1 MPDLTFEVLGPLR
14 ARRGG
19 AELDLGTPQQKAVLA
34 VLLLARGRHV
44 SLETLIDALW
54 GERAPRTASGTIR
67 NYVSR
72 LRRRLHPDDPSWPD
86 QDVIKLVGDGYTL
99 RLGSARLDLDLFGKL
114 TMQARAARAAGD
126 TARAAALFRDALAL
140 GQGIPL
146 AGIPGPYAEA
156 QRAKMAEL
164 HLTAAE
170 DGLAAD
176 IESGDRLAAIPQLQ
190 ELRAAHPLR
199 EKLTELLMLALYQSG
214 RQADALRV
222 FDGSRRLLRDELG
235 IDPGPSLRDMHQRI
249 LEADLG
255 LAPPVAERP
264 VIRPA
269 VAVPAMLPGAPGD
282 FTGRAHDLSTITAAL
297 TDPAAPSPAV
307 AICGMPGIGKTALAV
322 QAALSV
328 IHEFPDGQLFAD
340 LSDPD
345 DTAASP
351 ASVLTGFLWAV
362 GVSAIPQRLPERAAA
377 WRAALRGRK
386 MIIVLDDMR
395 DPAQV
400 RPLLPPPP
408 GCAVV
413 ITSRRSL
420 ELPDVRRFE
429 ISRLR
434 PEESVRLLARLIGTQ
449 RVAAERAA
457 AERLVEVC
465 GHQPLPI
472 RTVGARLAVRP
483 TWRIS
488 AMERQVRDELAGL
501 MTIRVD
507 CEVAAPFE
515 SAYSGLTPEQALVF
529 RQASMAAGTR
539 ISVAATSVA
548 LGIHERATRA
558 LLHALADLH
567 LIEIEA
573 ESVPGEFR
581 YDPLVKF
588 YARRKASD
596 LDGLRAVSPIPA

>member
-19 AELDLGTPQQKAVLA
+19 AELDLGSPQQKAVLA

-44 SLETLIDALW
+44 SLETLIDGLW
-54 GERAPRTASGTIR
+54 GERAPRTASSTIR

-72 LRRRLHPDDPSWPD
+72 LRGRLHPDPSWPD

-99 RLGSARLDLDLFGKL
+99 RLGSAVLDVDVFERLA
-114 TMQARAARAAGD
+114 MQAR
-126 TARAAALFRDALAL
+126 
-140 GQGIPL
+140 
-146 AGIPGPYAEA
+146 
-156 QRAKMAEL
+156 
-164 HLTAAE
+164 
-170 DGLAAD
+170 
-176 IESGDRLAAIPQLQ
+176 
-190 ELRAAHPLR
+190 
-199 EKLTELLMLALYQSG
+199 
-214 RQADALRV
+214 RV
-222 FDGSRRLLRDELG
+222 
-235 IDPGPSLRDMHQRI
+235 IQPS
-249 LEADLG
+249 
-255 LAPPVAERP
+255 
-264 VIRPA
+264 
-269 VAVPAMLPGAPGD
+269 VAVPAMLPAAPAD
-282 FTGRAHDLSTITAAL
+282 FTGRAYDLSTITAAL
-297 TDPAAPSPAV
+297 TYPAAPSPTV
-307 AICGMPGIGKTALAV
+307 AICGMPGIGKTALAI

-351 ASVLTGFLWAV
+351 ASVLTGFLSAL
-362 GVSAIPQRLPERAAA
+362 GVNAGPERPFERAAA

-413 ITSRRSL
+413 ITSRRSSL
-420 ELPDVRRFE
+420 ELPDVGRFE

-434 PEESVRLLARLIGTQ
+434 LEESVRLLARLIGAQ
-449 RVAAERAA
+449 RVAAEPAA

-465 GHQPLPI
+465 GRQPLPI
-472 RTVGARLAVRP
+472 HTVGARLAVRP
-483 TWRIS
+483 TWRIA
-488 AMERQVRDELAGL
+488 AMERQVGDELAGL

-515 SAYSGLTPEQALVF
+515 SAYSRLTPEQALVF
-529 RQASMAAGTR
+529 RQASITEGAQ

-548 LGIHERATRA
+548 LGVPEHATRA
-558 LLHALADLH
+558 VLAALADLH
-567 LIEIEA
+567 LLEA
-573 ESVPGEFR
+573 DGVSGEFR
-581 YDPLVKF
+581 YDPLIKF

-596 LDGLRAVSPIPA
+596 LDGLRAASPISA

>member
-19 AELDLGTPQQKAVLA
+19 AELDLGSPQQKAVLA

-54 GERAPRTASGTIR
+54 GERAPRTAASTIR

-99 RLGSARLDLDLFGKL
+99 RLGSALLDVDVFEKLD
-114 TMQARAARAAGD
+114 
-126 TARAAALFRDALAL
+126 L

-146 AGIPGPYAEA
+146 AGVPGPWAEA
-156 QRAKMAEL
+156 QRTTMAEL
-164 HLTAAE
+164 QLTAAE

-176 IESGDRLAAIPQLQ
+176 VESGDYLAAIPQLR

-199 EKLTELLMLALYQSG
+199 EKLTELLMLALYKSG
-214 RQADALRV
+214 RQADALGV
-222 FDGSRRLLRDELG
+222 FDSSRRLLRDELG

-249 LEADLG
+249 LEADRG
-255 LAPPVAERP
+255 LAPPVTERP
-264 VIRPA
+264 VIRRSAPA
-269 VAVPAMLPGAPGD
+269 PVPVPAMLPGAASD

-297 TDPAAPSPAV
+297 TDPSALSPAV

-328 IHEFPDGQLFAD
+328 IREFPDGQLFAD

-351 ASVLTGFLWAV
+351 ASVLTGFLGAV
-362 GVSAIPQRLPERAAA
+362 GVDAIPASPLERAAA
-377 WRAALRGRK
+377 WRAALRGRT

-413 ITSRRSL
+413 ITSRRSSL
-420 ELPDVRRFE
+420 GLPEVRRFE

-434 PEESVRLLARLIGTQ
+434 PEESVRLLARLIGTE

-472 RTVGARLAVRP
+472 QTVGARLAVRP

-515 SAYSGLTPEQALVF
+515 SAYSRLSREEAAVF
-529 RQASMAAGTR
+529 RQASMADGTR
-539 ISVAATSVA
+539 ISVAATSAA
-548 LGIHERATRA
+548 LGVPERATRA
-558 LLHALADLH
+558 LLRALADMH
-567 LIEIEA
+567 LVEA
-573 ESVPGEFR
+573 DSASGEFR
-581 YDPLVKF
+581 YDPLIKF

-596 LDGLRAVSPIPA
+596 LDGLRAASPIPA

>member
-19 AELDLGTPQQKAVLA
+19 AELDLGSPQQKAVLA

-54 GERAPRTASGTIR
+54 GERAPRTASSTIR

-72 LRRRLHPDDPSWPD
+72 LRRGLRPDDPSWPD
-86 QDVIKLVGDGYTL
+86 HDVIKLVGDGYTL
-99 RLGSARLDLDLFGKL
+99 RLGSALVDLDVFEKL

-126 TARAAALFRDALAL
+126 AARAAALFRDALAL
-140 GQGIPL
+140 GQGIAL
-146 AGIPGPYAEA
+146 AGVPGPYAEA

-164 HLTAAE
+164 QLTAAE

-176 IESGDRLAAIPQLQ
+176 IESGDSLAAIPKLR
-190 ELRAAHPLR
+190 ELRAGHPLR
-199 EKLTELLMLALYQSG
+199 EKLTELLMLALYRSG
-214 RQADALRV
+214 RQADALGV
-222 FDGSRRLLRDELG
+222 FDSSRRLLRDELG

-255 LAPPVAERP
+255 LAAPVTERP
-264 VIRPA
+264 VIRPS
-269 VAVPAMLPGAPGD
+269 VAVPAMLPGAPSD

-297 TDPAAPSPAV
+297 TDPSAPSPIV

-345 DTAASP
+345 DTPASP
-351 ASVLTGFLWAV
+351 ASVLAGFLWAM
-362 GVSAIPQRLPERAAA
+362 GIHAIPRSLLERAAA

-413 ITSRRSL
+413 ITSRRSSL
-420 ELPDVRRFE
+420 ELPGVRRFE

-434 PEESVRLLARLIGTQ
+434 PAESVRLLARLIGTE
-449 RVAAERAA
+449 RVAAERTA

-472 RTVGARLAVRP
+472 NTVGARLAVRP

-488 AMERQVRDELAGL
+488 AVERQVRDELAGL

-515 SAYSGLTPEQALVF
+515 SAYSRLSPEEALVF
-529 RQASMAAGTR
+529 RQASMADGTQ

-548 LGIHERATRA
+548 LGVPEHATRA
-558 LLHALADLH
+558 LLRALADTH
-567 LIEIEA
+567 LVEA
-573 ESVPGEFR
+573 DSVSGEFR
-581 YDPLVKF
+581 YDPLIKF

-596 LDGLRAVSPIPA
+596 LDGLRAASPIPA

>member
-19 AELDLGTPQQKAVLA
+19 AELDLGSPQQKAVLA

-54 GERAPRTASGTIR
+54 GERAPRTAASTIR

-72 LRRRLHPDDPSWPD
+72 LRGRLHPDPSWPD

-99 RLGSARLDLDLFGKL
+99 RLGSAQLDVDVFERL
-114 TMQARAARAAGD
+114 TMQARAARAVGD
-126 TARAAALFRDALAL
+126 AAQAAALFRDALAL

-170 DGLAAD
+170 DGLAAGL
-176 IESGDRLAAIPQLQ
+176 ESGDYLAAIPQLQ

-199 EKLTELLMLALYQSG
+199 EKLTELLMLALYRSG
-214 RQADALRV
+214 RQADALGV

-255 LAPPVAERP
+255 LAAPVAERP
-264 VIRPA
+264 VIRAP
-269 VAVPAMLPGAPGD
+269 VAVPAMLPGAPAD
-282 FTGRAHDLSTITAAL
+282 FTGRAYDLSTITAAL
-297 TDPAAPSPAV
+297 TDPSAPSATV
-307 AICGMPGIGKTALAV
+307 AICGMPGIGKTALAI

-351 ASVLTGFLWAV
+351 ASVLTGFLSAL
-362 GVSAIPQRLPERAAA
+362 GVNAAPQRLFERAAA
-377 WRAALRGRK
+377 WRAALQGRK

-413 ITSRRSL
+413 ITSRRSSL

-434 PEESVRLLARLIGTQ
+434 LEESVRLLARLIGAQ
-449 RVAAERAA
+449 RVAAEPAA
-457 AERLVEVC
+457 AERLAEVC
-465 GHQPLPI
+465 GRQPLPI
-472 RTVGARLAVRP
+472 HTVGARLAVRP

-515 SAYSGLTPEQALVF
+515 SAYSRLTPEQALVF
-529 RQASMAAGTR
+529 RQASMTEGAQ
-539 ISVAATSVA
+539 ISVAATSVV
-548 LGIHERATRA
+548 LGVPEHATRA
-558 LLHALADLH
+558 VLAALADLH
-567 LIEIEA
+567 LIEA
-573 ESVPGEFR
+573 DSVSGEFR
-581 YDPLVKF
+581 YDPLIKF

-596 LDGLRAVSPIPA
+596 LDGLRAASPISA